1 MNGFNPKILLFI
13 LAITGAAY
21 FLTPSPEMG
30 RLVNDNP
37 RKSRSGV
44 RKKKVIKKKKAK
56 RATTKRARKLRIYRN
71 LHTGT
76 LSAQE
81 KTSKGWRVTMHPSKV
96 TLKNATFKVN
106 QTGRR
111 KVLKDK
117 QKNVHAVIEGELV
130 DTKSLV
136 QGKKI
141 TYDPYKTSQFMLESG
156 KKVFEAEL
164 VSVDAKGNIR
174 AKGIV

>member
-1 MNGFNPKILLFI
+1 MNGFNPKFLFLFI
-13 LAITGAAY
+13 ALAGAAY
-21 FLTPSPEMG
+21 FFSPGPQMG

-37 RKSRSGV
+37 QKSQSRRK
-44 RKKKVIKKKKAK
+44 KKKVIKKKKAK
-56 RATTKRARKLRIYRN
+56 SSTTKKPRKLRIYRN

-81 KTSKGWRVTMHPSKV
+81 KTSKGWRVTMHPAKV
-96 TLKNATFKVN
+96 TLKNAKFKVN

-136 QGKKI
+136 QGEKI
-141 TYDPYKTSQFMLESG
+141 TYDPYKTSQFMLSSG
-156 KKVFEAEL
+156 KKVFEAEV